1 MAWQDTIML
10 NSHHSLIL
18 PHVGVVGPGGIDIGK
33 LAQTHSPTMD
43 IGSFGLFDTA
53 APNFSTYYP
62 TVTAKDF
69 NPEED
74 EFIFPVYR
82 ALSEVIVHRG
92 WNPVDFSKNGVLKKS
107 MPLLLGQTVYPNH
120 ENYVGNELGAVPEVF
135 WENSYTDKGVRVPAG
150 INAKFK
156 LDAKSNPKIARAI
169 NMNPPAVHS
178 TSVTVVFLWEKSHAT
193 MTEEEFWRGLGKFDK
208 DGNMIR
214 RIATAVNRY
223 NEISLV
229 TKGADPFAQKIN
241 KGGKINNPTE
251 AGIRDEQKQKLS
263 EKVFFFDYQTDL
275 VKLKYQNEDL
285 VGLLEMQET
294 TIPAEFN
301 NNDINDNNMNKT
313 FLLALAAVMGL
324 TGEAF
329 SEANITE
336 DAIKL
341 EVTSL
346 AQQKAILAKF
356 KELGLTVEKPED
368 VQPLKDII
376 DKYNAIKD
384 KDITKLEEFQTK
396 TIGELREAVKA
407 VYIKL
412 NAKPN
417 DEILLMIQNAGVE
430 VLRGLSQTY
439 QTQLEEKFPL
449 TCSDCGSHAVSR
461 GTAQSSE
468 TKPPTNQSSETK
480 DEKPLSLAEVI
491 AKKERENRLSANF

>member
-18 PHVGVVGPGGIDIGK
+18 PHVGLVGPGGIDVGK

-62 TVTAKDF
+62 SVTAKDF
-69 NPEED
+69 NPAED
-74 EFIFPVYR
+74 EFIYPVYR

-92 WNPVDFSKNGVLKKS
+92 WNPVDFSKNNVLKNS
-107 MPLLLGQTVYPNH
+107 MNLLLGQTVYPNH
-120 ENYVGNELGAVPEVF
+120 ENSVGNELGAIPEVF
-135 WENSYTDKGVRVPAG
+135 WEEAYSSKGVRIPAG
-150 INAKFK
+150 INARLK

-169 NMNPPAVHS
+169 NMTPPSVHS

-214 RIATAVNRY
+214 RIATAINRY

-229 TKGADPFAQKIN
+229 TKGADPFAQKVGPN
-241 KGGKINNPTE
+241 GKINNPTE
-251 AGIRDEQKQKLS
+251 AGVRDEQKQKLS

-275 VKLKYQNEDL
+275 TKLKYRGESDL
-285 VGLLEMQET
+285 IGLQEN
-294 TIPAEFN
+294 TIPAELFN
-301 NNDINDNNMNKT
+301 NDQNDNNMNKT
-313 FLLALAAVMGL
+313 FLLALAQVMGL

-336 DAIKL
+336 DAIKQ
-341 EVTSL
+341 EVTVL

-356 KELGLTVEKPED
+356 KELGLTVEKVED
-368 VQPLKDII
+368 VQALNDII
-376 DKYNAIKD
+376 VKYNAIKD
-384 KDITKLEEFQTK
+384 KDITKLEEFKTK
-396 TIGELREAVKA
+396 TLEELREKVKGI
-407 VYIKL
+407 YIKL

-430 VLRGLSQTY
+430 VLKGLSQTY

-449 TCSDCGSHAVSR
+449 TCTDCGSHAVGR
-461 GTAQSSE
+461 GSAQASE
-468 TKPPTNQSSETK
+468 TKPPASTGASDKK
-480 DEKPLSLAEVI
+480 DEKKLSLDEVI
-491 AKKERENRLSANF
+491 ANKKSENRLGANF